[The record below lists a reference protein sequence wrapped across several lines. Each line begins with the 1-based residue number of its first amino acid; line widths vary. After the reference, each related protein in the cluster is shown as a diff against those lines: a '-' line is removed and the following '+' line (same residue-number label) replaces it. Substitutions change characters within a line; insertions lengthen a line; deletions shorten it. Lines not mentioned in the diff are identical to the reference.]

1 MDDIDPKSLTDEQ
14 RAQLNELYQRDPYT
28 FYQLWRDP
36 AQAQIWAEGADF
48 KTEPVDDYYDKIEAL
63 ELAGAPEHVVEAWR
77 ETLTNNGRNER
88 GDTELFPPA
97 TKPVAEKL
105 KQIDELVEYIDS
117 QLNWV
122 ENNLEPDEPEDDLPE
137 ELPIAG
143 KWTRLMQ
150 RAVGNLVVEHHDG
163 TVRHYKETETVQAN
177 MGVEVVEI
185 SLEPSAKFEIDIQD
199 WDINYIKP
207 DAAIVSRDGDKTIIR
222 LEFFHVYE

>member
-1 MDDIDPKSLTDEQ
+1 MSHKG
-14 RAQLNELYQRDPYT
+14 RD
-28 FYQLWRDP
+28 
-36 AQAQIWAEGADF
+36 
-48 KTEPVDDYYDKIEAL
+48 
-63 ELAGAPEHVVEAWR
+63 
-77 ETLTNNGRNER
+77 ER

-222 LEFFHVYE
+222 LEFFHAYE